1 MHARQGRRYELT
13 GSKGSEGSLKEAVK
27 QEGRQ

>member
-1 MHARQGRRYELT
+1 MHARQGRRYGLT
-13 GSKGSEGSLKEAVK
+13 GSKVSEGSLKAAVK